1 MRRVEKPWGH
11 EEIWAE
17 TDEYL
22 GKILHIR
29 AGHRLSLQHH
39 EVKDETLRVLS
50 GRMILQV
57 DDDAGQLTHRT
68 LGPGDVARIRPG
80 QRHRFTAIE
89 DCDVLEVSTPQVDDV
104 VRHEDDYGR

>member
-57 DDDAGQLTHRT
+57 DDDSGQLTHRT

-80 QRHRFTAIE
+80 QRHRFAAIE